1 VAEPP
6 APPRRVLYAEDDRI
20 AALLFAEVLRDRPQ
34 YELQVAE
41 TGAEALAIAREW
53 LPDVLVLDANL
64 PDTTGLALLAALRR
78 QPGLERTPAFVCSAD
93 ALEADQ
99 RRHLQAGFCGYWL
112 KPVNLERLRADLDA
126 AASLAR
132 GTGGAA

>member
-1 VAEPP
+1 M
-6 APPRRVLYAEDDRI
+6 LYAEDDRI
-20 AALLFAEVLRDRPQ
+20 AALLMAEVLRDPAE

-53 LPDVLVLDANL
+53 RPDVLVLDANL

-93 ALEADQ
+93 ALESDQ
-99 RRHLQAGFCGYWL
+99 RRHLQAGFSGYWL
-112 KPVNLERLRADLDA
+112 KPVNPRRLKADLDA

-132 GTGGAA
+132 GTGGPA

>member
-1 VAEPP
+1 VPEPSS
-6 APPRRVLYAEDDRI
+6 PPRRVLYAEDDRI
-20 AALLFAEVLRDRPQ
+20 AALLFAEVLRDRAE

-41 TGAEALAIAREW
+41 TGAEALAIASAWR
-53 LPDVLVLDANL
+53 PDVLVLDANL

-99 RRHLQAGFCGYWL
+99 RRHLQAGFRGYWL
-112 KPVNLERLRADLDA
+112 KPVNLERLKADLDA
-126 AASLAR
+126 AASPER

>member
-53 LPDVLVLDANL
+53 RPDVLVLDANL